1 MSPAARS
8 RAILCSEEFTQAALC
23 FGASW
28 FARLEEATLMGP
40 RSQVAACTV
49 AGWLPDLWVGARTVF
64 LVSVGRGGVMTAPEF
79 GCLPQVASGVKLGWG
94 PGWLLVW
101 AGLGGDLSAGAP
113 PTQSWH
119 PGGLPVTPL
128 PPCWPPCLVSCAS
141 AALRSCT

>member
-1 MSPAARS
+1 MSPAACS

-64 LVSVGRGGVMTAPEF
+64 LVSVGRGGVMTGPQIW
-79 GCLPQVASGVKLGWG
+79 LPTTGGLRGKV
-94 PGWLLVW
+94 
-101 AGLGGDLSAGAP
+101 GLGARLVADLGRAG
-113 PTQSWH
+113 
-119 PGGLPVTPL
+119 G
-128 PPCWPPCLVSCAS
+128 
-141 AALRSCT
+141 